1 MFVLLFIY
9 LCLADKDLDTRY
21 RNMTVSPF
29 STAENRI
36 GDVMVSV
43 LASSAE
49 DHGFKTRS
57 GITKDFKMGI
67 CCFSA
72 KYATLRR
79 KGKDWLAQNQENVSS
94 GIHVYPRTVVS
105 VS

>member
-36 GDVMVSV
+36 GDEKNHNSIDMDS
-43 LASSAE
+43 L
-49 DHGFKTRS
+49 
-57 GITKDFKMGI
+57 
-67 CCFSA
+67 
-72 KYATLRR
+72 
-79 KGKDWLAQNQENVSS
+79 KG
-94 GIHVYPRTVVS
+94 T
-105 VS
+105 